1 MGVFD
6 MAKLAIIATIE
17 IVTERRAEVVPLL
30 MAHRERS
37 LKSEPG
43 ILQFEVLIPHDEDNR
58 VLLYELYK
66 DAAAFEEHRNAA
78 SIARFREETSGMIAK
93 ISGTRCALSE

>member
-1 MGVFD
+1 MGVLE

-17 IVTERRAEVVPLL
+17 IVPGRRAEVVPLL

-37 LKSEPG
+37 LKGEPG
-43 ILQFEVLIPHDEDNR
+43 TLQFEVLLPHDEDNR

-78 SIARFREETSGMIAK
+78 SIARFRQETSGMIAK
-93 ISGTRCALSE
+93 ISGTPCGFSE

>member
-1 MGVFD
+1 

-17 IVTERRAEVVPLL
+17 IVPGHRAEVVPLL

-37 LKSEPG
+37 LKAEPG
-43 ILQFEVLIPHDEDNR
+43 TLQFEVLLPHDEDNR
-58 VLLYELYK
+58 VLLYEVYK

-78 SIARFREETSGMIAK
+78 SIARFRQETSGMIAK
-93 ISGTRCALSE
+93 ISGTRCGFSE

>member
-1 MGVFD
+1 

-17 IVTERRAEVVPLL
+17 IVPGRRAEVVPLL

-37 LKSEPG
+37 LNGEPG
-43 ILQFEVLIPHDEDNR
+43 TLEFEVLLPHDEDNK

-66 DAAAFEEHRNAA
+66 DTAAFEEHRNAA
-78 SIARFREETSGMIAK
+78 SIPRFREESSGMVAK
-93 ISGTRCALSE
+93 ISGARCALSE

>member
-1 MGVFD
+1 

-17 IVTERRAEVVPLL
+17 IVPGRTKEVLPLL

-37 LKSEPG
+37 LKGEPG
-43 ILQFEVLIPHDEDNR
+43 TLEFEVLLPHEEENK

>member
-1 MGVFD
+1 
-6 MAKLAIIATIE
+6 MAKFAIIATIE
-17 IVTERRAEVVPLL
+17 IEPGHRAEVVPLL

-37 LKSEPG
+37 LKGKPST
-43 ILQFEVLIPHDEDNR
+43 LQFEVLLPHEEDNK

-78 SIARFREETSGMIAK
+78 SIARFRTETSGMIAK